1 MSAKSEMCLQL
12 RFYRGLYTIL
22 YLYFGSSDQLINLSQ
37 YHNRSVDLFLRPK
50 QVVFGSIYYLKQYL
64 VVVFQFL
71 YSICIPSQLKCIL
84 MFTVCFDFATVV
96 ALRHPTILTVL
107 GSLPPLC
114 TILYRLGMTG
124 TLSRP
129 NCVIFTSDLLPAT
142 HLHQTDSKPS

>member
-12 RFYRGLYTIL
+12 RFYRSLYTVL

-37 YHNRSVDLFLRPK
+37 CHNRSVDLFFKPR
-50 QVVFGSIYYLKQYL
+50 QVVFGSIYYLKQYPYCTTYTTNCTL
-64 VVVFQFL
+64 SNL
-71 YSICIPSQLKCIL
+71 SSMHDSCRIYS
-84 MFTVCFDFATVV
+84 TTVV

-114 TILYRLGMTG
+114 TILYKLGMTG

-129 NCVIFTSDLLPAT
+129 NCVIFTSDLLL
-142 HLHQTDSKPS
+142 LHTYT